1 MLCAL
6 PHSCLHSQCC
16 LHPLISINSPPPLF
30 WLPPRNGSCG
40 KLRLSP
46 QVGKSGHSSVEDARA
61 TMELYKVVEEE
72 WEQHLR
78 QNLEQE

>member
-1 MLCAL
+1 MHPLTLAACIAPQLTAL
-6 PHSCLHSQCC
+6 PNLC
-16 LHPLISINSPPPLF
+16 ISHPPPILAA
-30 WLPPRNGSCG
+30 PQNGSCG
-40 KLRLSP
+40 DLCLSP

-78 QNLEQE
+78 QNPEQK